1 MWLLAASHSAAFD
14 EVVLRCRQDGTGL
27 TLTPARPTLAQG
39 RSGHDAGDPDQ
50 SDHSPVG
57 EAAEL
62 LLLGEE
68 VDQGARQLVL
78 ILAAGLGDVKSSYI
92 LLCIYIYIYTTDLHV
107 YNAAWGPPRCAG
119 LPSTFHTAKSGDQ
132 HPFNYIYIL
141 T

>member
-14 EVVLRCRQDGTGL
+14 EVLLRCRQDGTGL

-39 RSGHDAGDPDQ
+39 RSGHDTGDPDQ

-62 LLLGEE
+62 LIFGEE

-78 ILAAGLGDVKSSYI
+78 ILVAGLGDVKSQPLSDWKCDVAV
-92 LLCIYIYIYTTDLHV
+92 LDVLWADFEG
-107 YNAAWGPPRCAG
+107 A
-119 LPSTFHTAKSGDQ
+119 
-132 HPFNYIYIL
+132 
-141 T
+141 